1 MVLPSRHSR
10 VVLTVARQ
18 VLVASLNALA
28 EVAPPVEQWQA
39 AAAALLN
46 DIAARLSAPQ
56 MPPAAAVAAQVLIVC
71 CYTQVSGVTS
81 LESVTDTIY
90 AIVPR

>member
-1 MVLPSRHSR
+1 M
-10 VVLTVARQ
+10 LTVARQ